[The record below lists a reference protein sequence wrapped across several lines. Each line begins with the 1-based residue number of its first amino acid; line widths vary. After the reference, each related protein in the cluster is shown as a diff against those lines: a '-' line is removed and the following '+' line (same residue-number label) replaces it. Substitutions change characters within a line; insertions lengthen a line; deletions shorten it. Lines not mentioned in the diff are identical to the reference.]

1 MPVAFAD
8 YLAAKFALDERSLN
22 CEVRGAFLEGL
33 QRLPHIECLDVGAGT
48 GATLRRLLQSGLSTP
63 LSVTLLDRDRD
74 LLEQAR
80 AGLAGW
86 LQASAMPPA
95 IRFVAEALNDH
106 RPDRRYNVIT
116 AHAFLDI
123 MPLTQAL
130 RLFSGWLQP
139 GGYLYASLNY
149 NGETVLADAYEN
161 GAFEG
166 QLLDYYNHTMETRPR
181 RRPGHGRGVLRTA
194 SHGAP
199 AGIRVSRA
207 RLRQLDW
214 HIAPLQGRYR
224 DNDAVCLTALL
235 EMIRSEA
242 QRSDLF
248 RREEL
253 DRWHDDRQR
262 RVQEGR
268 LAMHVHQTDVLARFE
283 PKPIYKSRSAHA

>member
-22 CEVRGAFLEGL
+22 CEVRGAFLDGL

-48 GATLRRLLQSGLSTP
+48 GATLRRLLQSELSTP

-80 AGLAGW
+80 ARLAGW
-86 LQASAMPPA
+86 LQAWAMPPA
-95 IRFVAEALNDH
+95 IRFVAEALNDY

-161 GAFEG
+161 GAFES
-166 QLLDYYNHTMETRPR
+166 QLLDYYNHTMETRRVDGQVTGGAYCGQRLTALLPEFGFR
-181 RRPGHGRGVLRTA
+181 VLA
-194 SHGAP
+194 CGNS
-199 AGIRVSRA
+199 
-207 RLRQLDW
+207 DW

-242 QRSDLF
+242 QRSNLF

-262 RVQEGR
+262 RVQERR
-268 LAMHVHQTDVLARFE
+268 LAMHVHQTDVLARLE
-283 PKPIYKSRSAHA
+283 P

>member
-1 MPVAFAD
+1 MPVSFAD

-22 CEVRGAFLEGL
+22 REVRGAFLEGL

-80 AGLAGW
+80 AGMAGW

-95 IRFVAEALNDH
+95 IRFAAEALEDH

-123 MPLTQAL
+123 TPLTQAL

-149 NGETVLADAYEN
+149 NGATVLADAYED

-166 QLLDYYNHTMETRPR
+166 QLLDYYNHTMETRRVDGQVTGGAYCGQRLTALLPEF
-181 RRPGHGRGVLRTA
+181 GFSVLTCGN
-194 SHGAP
+194 S
-199 AGIRVSRA
+199 
-207 RLRQLDW
+207 DW

-253 DRWHDDRQR
+253 ERWHDDRQR
-262 RVQEGR
+262 RVEEGR
-268 LAMHVHQTDVLARFE
+268 LAMHVHQTDVLTRLE
-283 PKPIYKSRSAHA
+283 P